1 MICYFVIRV
10 VIKWEMKN
18 AALSEKIEYP
28 RKKITERSKID
39 TSNTQIRNRLLSRLA
54 TVTSIKSGG
63 VKLVLWTQ
71 TRENVP
77 RKLGC
82 SHRHEHT
89 LVIWIFN
96 VNAVLEA
103 HRIFYVHT
111 STVVI
116 FINVLIRAPLVFNMY
131 NIYTLNYY
139 VLMKYA
145 VFSSSIANTSLQKQ
159 V

>member
-28 RKKITERSKID
+28 RTKITERSKID

-77 RKLGC
+77 RKLVC
-82 SHRHEHT
+82 SHRHENT

-103 HRIFYVHT
+103 RRIFYVHT

-145 VFSSSIANTSLQKQ
+145 VFSSSITNTSLQKQ